1 VTAAKNVASSSALD
15 FAPSRLVVMVRP
27 ADIALG

>member
-1 VTAAKNVASSSALD
+1 MPTKNVASSSALD
-15 FAPSRLVVMVRP
+15 FAPSRLVVMVWP